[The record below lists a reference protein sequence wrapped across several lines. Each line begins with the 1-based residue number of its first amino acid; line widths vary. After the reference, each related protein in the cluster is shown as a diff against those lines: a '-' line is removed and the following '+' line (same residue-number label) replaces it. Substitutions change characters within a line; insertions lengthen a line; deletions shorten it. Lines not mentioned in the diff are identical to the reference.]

1 MHKYGQ
7 SCLSERVISIKLS
20 IKIMISS
27 TECGSTMLFKY
38 DSSNNFLQ
46 MDNTIFPSYD
56 LIENPIGTCSF
67 CDAQIISKS
76 YHYLGDT
83 IAVVAYCEKCGASFV
98 NLYDREWNWLSE
110 QPISHFFSYQESDI
124 RDRDVKIDEIVPR
137 VEKSVAE
144 DQYFTDISKVPMN
157 KLTTIFSPSELEA
170 MIAKS
175 LGEKYVRQYLYR
187 ARKKY
192 QKFQDVFGITL
203 DI

>member
-1 MHKYGQ
+1 
-7 SCLSERVISIKLS
+7 
-20 IKIMISS
+20 
-27 TECGSTMLFKY
+27 MLFKY

-76 YHYLGDT
+76 YHYLGDA

-98 NLYDREWNWLSE
+98 NLYDQEWNWLSE

-124 RDRDVKIDEIVPR
+124 RDRDVKIDEMAPR
-137 VEKSVAE
+137 VEKSMVE

>member
-27 TECGSTMLFKY
+27 SECGSIMLFKY

-46 MDNTIFPSYD
+46 VDNTIFPSYD
-56 LIENPIGTCSF
+56 LTENPIGSCSF

-76 YHYLGDT
+76 YHDLGAN
-83 IAVVAYCEKCGASFV
+83 IAVVAYCEKCGAPFV
-98 NLYDREWNWLSE
+98 NFYDREWNWLSE
-110 QPISHFFSYQESDI
+110 QPLSHFFLYQDSDVQI
-124 RDRDVKIDEIVPR
+124 RDTNNNENAQM
-137 VEKSVAE
+137 VENLAV
-144 DQYFTDISKVPMN
+144 DQYFKDVSKVPMN
-157 KLTTIFSPSELEA
+157 KLTTIFSPSEIEA
-170 MIAKS
+170 MISKS

-192 QKFQDVFGITL
+192 PKFRDVFGITL